1 VRAVLFKEVGKVSVG
16 EVDEPRLRDPRE
28 AVVKVTMSAIC
39 GSDLHFLYGKAPLR
53 PGEGMGHEAIGVV
66 ESVGPGVARFSPG
79 DRVVIAFNIVCGSCW
94 FCIRGQT
101 SLCEDFRNLGAG
113 AFGGGMP
120 GAQAEKVLVPV
131 ADTNLLAIPDDVDD
145 ERALF
150 VGDVLTTGYYA
161 ASLAQAGPDDV
172 VAVVGCGP
180 VGFFCAQAALA
191 LGAGRVFALDTRAD
205 RLALTAAAGATPVN
219 VGERNPVMAL
229 SEATGG
235 RGADVVIEAVGT
247 PAAYEGAVDVVRRGG
262 RIVVVGMYAGETTEL
277 QLGVYWSRA
286 LDIVFAGVC
295 PVHAYWE
302 RAMQQVREG
311 RIDPLPIIS
320 HRLPLKDAQAGYEM
334 FADQSATKVILI
346 P

>member
-1 VRAVLFKEVGKVSVG
+1 
-16 EVDEPRLRDPRE
+16 
-28 AVVKVTMSAIC
+28 
-39 GSDLHFLYGKAPLR
+39 
-53 PGEGMGHEAIGVV
+53 
-66 ESVGPGVARFSPG
+66 
-79 DRVVIAFNIVCGSCW
+79 VVIAFNIVCGSCW
-94 FCIRGQT
+94 FCVRGQT

-113 AFGGGMP
+113 AFGGDMP

-131 ADTNLLAIPDDVDD
+131 ADTNLLHIPDDVDD

-161 ASLAQAGPDDV
+161 AALAQAGPDDV

-180 VGFFCAQAALA
+180 VGFFCVQAAVVG
-191 LGAGRVFALDTRAD
+191 GAGRVFALDTRRD
-205 RLALTAAAGATPVN
+205 RLDLAQSAGAIPVN

-229 SEATGG
+229 SEATAG
-235 RGADVVIEAVGT
+235 RGADVVIEAVGN
-247 PAAYEGAVDVVRRGG
+247 PSAYEGAIDLVRRGG
-262 RIVVVGMYAGETTEL
+262 RVVVVGMYAGEATEL

-295 PVHAYWE
+295 PVHVYWE
-302 RAMQQVREG
+302 RAMQEVQAR

-320 HRLPLKDAQAGYEM
+320 HRLPLEDAQSGYQL
-334 FADQSATKVILI
+334 FAEQLATKVILT